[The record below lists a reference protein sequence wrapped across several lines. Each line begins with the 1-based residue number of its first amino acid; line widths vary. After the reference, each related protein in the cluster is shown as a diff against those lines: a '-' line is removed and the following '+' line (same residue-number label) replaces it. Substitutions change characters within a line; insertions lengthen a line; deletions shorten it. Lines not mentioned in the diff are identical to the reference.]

1 MNRTA
6 VRTLAAATAL
16 AATAVA
22 LPSASATGTP
32 ATPASGSVAVTASN
46 AFLTSA
52 LQSGIAAVP
61 LPTATGSYNSGTGA
75 TVTFPVTG
83 GSASLPNF
91 YGTITLGGGLAFADA
106 LTGKFICFHQV
117 SFSGENQELS
127 AVPDG
132 GTTPVNLFFFGD
144 NTVGS
149 GAGVTPQTLTGDA
162 DIPADGAAY
171 LDSALHTSFFTANQV
186 VGSLSVS
193 FTPAH

>member
-6 VRTLAAATAL
+6 VRTLAAAAAL

-22 LPSASATGTP
+22 LPSANATG
-32 ATPASGSVAVTASN
+32 TPASGSVAVTASN

-52 LQSGIAAVP
+52 LQAGIAAVP
-61 LPTATGSYNSGTGA
+61 LPSATGSYDNGTGA

-106 LTGKFICFHQV
+106 RTGKFVCFHQV

-186 VGSLSVS
+186 VGSLNVS

>member
-32 ATPASGSVAVTASN
+32 ASGSVAVTASN

-61 LPTATGSYNSGTGA
+61 LPSATGSSTNGTA
-75 TVTFPVTG
+75 TATFPVTG
-83 GSASLPNF
+83 GNASLANF
-91 YGTITLGGGLAFADA
+91 YGTVTLGGGLAFADV
-106 LTGKFICFHQV
+106 LTGKIVCFHQV
-117 SFSGENQELS
+117 AFSGETQELS

-132 GTTPVNLFFFGD
+132 GTTPVNLFFLGD
-144 NTVGS
+144 NTIGS
-149 GAGVTPQTLTGDA
+149 GAGVTPQTLSGDA

-171 LDSALHTSFFTANQV
+171 LDSALHTGFFTADHV

-193 FTPAH
+193 FTPAG

>member
-6 VRTLAAATAL
+6 VRTLAAAAAL

-22 LPSASATGTP
+22 LPSANATG
-32 ATPASGSVAVTASN
+32 TPASGSVAVTASN

-61 LPTATGSYNSGTGA
+61 LPTATGSYNSATGA
-75 TVTFPVTG
+75 TATFPVTG
-83 GSASLPNF
+83 GNAVLARF
-91 YGTITLGGGLAFADA
+91 YGNVTLGGGIAFADA
-106 LTGKFICFHQV
+106 LTGKIVCFHQV
-117 SFSGENQELS
+117 SLSGRTQEIS

-132 GTTPVNLFFFGD
+132 GTTPVNLFEFGG

-149 GAGVTPQTLTGDA
+149 TAGVTPQTLSGDA

-171 LDSALHTSFFTANQV
+171 LNQALNTAFFSANQA
-186 VGSLSVS
+186 VGSLTASY
-193 FTPAH
+193 TPAH